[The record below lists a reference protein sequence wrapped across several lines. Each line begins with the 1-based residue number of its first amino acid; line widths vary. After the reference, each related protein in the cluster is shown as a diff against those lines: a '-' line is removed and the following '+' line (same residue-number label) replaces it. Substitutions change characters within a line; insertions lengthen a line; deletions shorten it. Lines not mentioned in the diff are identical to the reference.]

1 MSSGGDEG
9 EEEEHIPTISS
20 TRKKTKSIA
29 SKREI
34 LAERERLQDMMEDG
48 LGIERRSGETERFDE
63 VLM

>member
-1 MSSGGDEG
+1 MK
-9 EEEEHIPTISS
+9 EEEHIPTINS

>member
-1 MSSGGDEG
+1 MK
-9 EEEEHIPTISS
+9 EEEHIPTINS

-34 LAERERLQDMMEDG
+34 LAERERLQDMMGDG